1 MAAKEASK
9 KFNVQALS
17 RIFTYARRYN
27 SVFTSSLLLAVV
39 LSVLAP
45 VRPYLVQLSIDK
57 YAKHNATQQMV
68 TMFTWLFI
76 IQIGLLLLETACRF
90 VFAFTSAKIGQL
102 VVKDLRKEVFHKI
115 TSYNL
120 KQFDNTPIGTLT
132 TRTVNDVEAV
142 NDIFADGFIP
152 ILADLLSI
160 ICVLVYMLYTDWRT
174 ALICLTPFPILIVAT
189 YFFKESVN
197 KSFNTVRNAVSALN
211 AFVQEHLTG
220 IFVTQAFAAEER
232 EHKKF
237 EAINKVHKDANIKA
251 IFAYSVFFP
260 VVEIILALSIGIL
273 VWHVSGKQ
281 GNPGLIM
288 SFLLCLNAIFRPLR
302 MIADKFNVLQMGVI
316 ASERIFN
323 VLDNNDV
330 LQNNGIINNEHIK
343 GDIRFDNVSFSYIEN
358 QPILKNV
365 SFHIEPGKTLAIVG
379 NTGSGKTTITSLLNR
394 MYQHQEG
401 SILIDNVK
409 VEDYD
414 VNCLR
419 KSIGVVLQDVF
430 LFSGTIFENVTLSNP
445 NISLAKV
452 QEAAKLIGIHD
463 FIMQLPNQYNYN
475 VMERGATLS
484 LGQRQLLSFLR
495 ALLYNPAILILDEA
509 TSSIDSESEQ
519 LIQAAIDK
527 LVANRTSI
535 IIAHRLSTIRKASQ
549 ILVLDKGE
557 VKEFGTHETL
567 LKANKHYASLYYMQF
582 QKREV
587 AQSTS

>member
-1 MAAKEASK
+1 MAGKEAKK
-9 KFNVQALS
+9 KFNVKALL
-17 RIFTYARRYN
+17 RIFTYAQRYRG
-27 SVFTSSLLLAVV
+27 VFTTSLLLAVV
-39 LSVLAP
+39 LSILTP
-45 VRPYLVQLSIDK
+45 IRPYLVQLSIDK
-57 YAKHNATQQMV
+57 YVKNNATQQMI

-76 IQIGLLLLETACRF
+76 IQVGLLILETLCRF
-90 VFAFTSAKIGQL
+90 IFAFASAKIGQL
-102 VVKDLRKEVFHKI
+102 VVRDLRKEVFQKI

-160 ICVLVYMLYTDWRT
+160 ICVLVYMFYTDWRT
-174 ALICLTPFPILIVAT
+174 ALICLTPFPILIIAT
-189 YFFKESVN
+189 YYFKESVN

-237 EAINKVHKDANIKA
+237 EKINTVHRDANIKA

-273 VWHVSGKQ
+273 VWYVSGKQ

-323 VLDNNDV
+323 VLDNDDV
-330 LQNNGIINNEHIK
+330 LQNTGQVTNKAIQGKIV
-343 GDIRFDNVSFSYIEN
+343 FDKVSFSYIEN
-358 QPILKNV
+358 QWVLKNI
-365 SFHIEPGKTLAIVG
+365 SFAIAPGSTLAIVG
-379 NTGSGKTTITSLLNR
+379 NTGSGKTTIINLLNR
-394 MYQHQEG
+394 MYQHQQG
-401 SILIDNVK
+401 NILIDDIA

-414 VNCLR
+414 IHCLR
-419 KSIGVVLQDVF
+419 KGIGVVLQDVF
-430 LFSGTIFENVTLSNP
+430 LFSGTIFDNVTLGNKH
-445 NISLAKV
+445 ITLAQV
-452 QEAAKLIGIHD
+452 REAATLIGIHD

-519 LIQAAIDK
+519 LIQHAIDK
-527 LVANRTSI
+527 LVTNRTSI
-535 IIAHRLSTIRKASQ
+535 IIAHRLSTIRKANQ

-557 VKEFGTHETL
+557 VKEFGTHEAL
-567 LKANKHYASLYYMQF
+567 LQLNKHYASLYYMQF
-582 QKREV
+582 QKTGI
-587 AQSTS
+587 QYT

>member
-115 TSYNL
+115 ASYNL